1 MSLSALPGPTGW
13 PLLGMAPAFQKDA
26 YAYAAEVASHGDL
39 VRVPFPGTQLVYVL
53 HPDLVEQ
60 VLVKQAKRIVKG
72 RFMSRLEIVLG
83 EGLLLAEGEAWR
95 TQRRRMAP
103 AFTRDA
109 VREMTAQMGPVAEA
123 AVARWQDGEVRAV
136 DEDMMALTL
145 EVALQV
151 LFGTTTGD
159 DVEIVRAAFADIS
172 DWFASV
178 VDALAPIPMWVPT
191 PGNLRFKRGRAAL
204 DGVVGRILAERRA
217 RSEPGRD
224 LLGRLISA
232 TEAEGAELDEARLA
246 DEVRTLMLAGH
257 ETTAIALTAS
267 LFELAKHPEHQ
278 AWAAEEV
285 LALEGE
291 PDADTALPRLD
302 AVLDEAMRLH
312 PPAPAF
318 AREPTEP
325 IELGG
330 HTIPAGTTLML
341 APFILHRSARYF
353 DDPLTWNPRRWTPEM
368 RAALPKFAF
377 YPFGGGPRVCIGAA
391 MARVEARLALV
402 SILRRFR
409 VEAPADARLR
419 LVPSVTLR
427 PAEPVRLRFIAR
439 RDGVGG

>member
-1 MSLSALPGPTGW
+1 MSLSTLPGPKGW
-13 PLLGMAPAFQKDA
+13 PIVGMAPAFQRDA

-39 VRVPFPGTQLVYVL
+39 VRVPFPGTELVYVL

-60 VLVKQAKRIVKG
+60 VLVRQAKTMVKG

-83 EGLLLAEGEAWR
+83 EGLLLAEGDDWR

-109 VREMTAQMGPVAEA
+109 VREMTARMGPVAA
-123 AVARWQDGEVRAV
+123 TAVAGWQDGETRSI
-136 DEDMMALTL
+136 DEDMIALTL
-145 EVALQV
+145 EVVLQA

-159 DVEIVRAAFADIS
+159 DVETVRVAFSEIS
-172 DWFASV
+172 DWFASI

-191 PGNLRFKRGRAAL
+191 PGNIRFKRGRASL
-204 DGVVGRILAERRA
+204 DTVVGRILEERRQRA
-217 RSEPGRD
+217 EPGTD
-224 LLGRLISA
+224 LLGRLIAA
-232 TEAEGAELDEARLA
+232 TAAEGAPLDEARLA
-246 DEVRTLMLAGH
+246 DEVRTVMLAGH

-267 LFELAKHPEHQ
+267 LYELARHPEHQ

-285 LALEGE
+285 LGLDGE
-291 PDADTALPRLD
+291 PDADTPLPRLD
-302 AVLDEAMRLH
+302 AVLDETMRLH

-318 AREPTEP
+318 AREPTED

-330 HTIPAGTTLML
+330 HTIPTGTTLML
-341 APFILHRSARYF
+341 APFILHRSERYF
-353 DDPLTWNPRRWTPEM
+353 DEPLVWNPQRWTPEM
-368 RAALPKFAF
+368 RSALPRFAF

-391 MARVEARLALV
+391 MARVEVRLALV

-409 VEAPADARLR
+409 IEAPPEARLR

-427 PAEPVRLRFIAR
+427 PAEPVRLRVVER
-439 RDGVGG
+439 

>member
-1 MSLSALPGPTGW
+1 MSLSTLPGPKGW
-13 PLLGMAPAFQKDA
+13 PIVGMAPAFQRDA

-39 VRVPFPGTQLVYVL
+39 VRVPFPGTDLVYVL

-60 VLVKQAKRIVKG
+60 VLVRQAKTMVKG

-83 EGLLLAEGEAWR
+83 EGLLLAEGDDWR

-109 VREMTAQMGPVAEA
+109 VREMTARMGPVAA
-123 AVARWQDGEVRAV
+123 TAVAGWQDGETRSI
-136 DEDMMALTL
+136 DEDMIALTL
-145 EVALQV
+145 EVVLQA

-159 DVEIVRAAFADIS
+159 DVETVRVAFSEIS
-172 DWFASV
+172 DWFASI

-191 PGNLRFKRGRAAL
+191 PGNIRFKRGRASL
-204 DGVVGRILAERRA
+204 DTVVGRILEERRQRA
-217 RSEPGRD
+217 EPGTD
-224 LLGRLISA
+224 LLGRLIAA
-232 TEAEGAELDEARLA
+232 TQAEGAPLDEARLA
-246 DEVRTLMLAGH
+246 DEVRTVMLAGH

-267 LFELAKHPEHQ
+267 LYELARHPEHQ

-285 LALEGE
+285 LGLDGE
-291 PDADTALPRLD
+291 PDADTPLPRLD
-302 AVLDEAMRLH
+302 AVLDETMRLH

-318 AREPTEP
+318 AREPTED

-341 APFILHRSARYF
+341 APFILHRSERYF
-353 DDPLTWNPRRWTPEM
+353 EEPLVWNPQRWTPEM
-368 RAALPKFAF
+368 RSALPRFAF

-391 MARVEARLALV
+391 MARVEVRLALV

-409 VEAPADARLR
+409 IEAPPEARLR

-427 PAEPVRLRFIAR
+427 PAEPVRLRVVER
-439 RDGVGG
+439 